1 MSTGLPPPAGLP
13 PEVEDFGNHHRKFLK
28 AWSDGS
34 GPLIEALA
42 GAGLSDRVPL
52 DRPFDDPLLELHH
65 ICAALGGHQAGPGV
79 MRSMAAYY
87 ASQFMHMNAQ
97 AVSMLSQRA
106 DATGFGVDPV
116 KDDRFPKLID
126 MLERRFRA
134 LSRGFLHHCLV
145 HHARG
150 APLPLFAVLFV
161 GALSDHEDL
170 DIAVIAEDMGPGGG
184 GLSAD
189 QTFSAAM
196 ARTQTTFFRYAQK
209 LDPHLSQ
216 YIPGQRI
223 WAEVDQYKEI
233 LGRDLKNFVVVSQ
246 VIGAGFLVGD
256 RKLFSRFRAEVHR
269 RYFSKGEDARFH
281 EGFVRGAIAELRYLL
296 AAHHSPSVINPK
308 AEVYRLIKMIVAALR
323 TVFGVEG
330 SNAVRGLHDLAR
342 VDPVHA
348 QQYSA
353 LARAY
358 SFNEVLRYLYALYV
372 VQEDEIH
379 LENDEIKGPLDHMA
393 GLMGFTDGDRLIQ
406 AYDDNLTE
414 TLRSGRVLAGVL
426 GEHLRESSYFHRAF
440 REGRLTKAGESAQTF
455 LELIRGFE
463 GKVFWDD
470 IVDLLRERPSLLA
483 DISED
488 LAGLDAVTRRRL
500 VGDYVRMM
508 SGELPSLMRL
518 LTVIAARSRDDRDQA
533 LAYEF
538 LDAVIVELES
548 DDQRRSDYFEF
559 CYAAPGLLH
568 RVISLYPPD
577 RTRRLMQVVSEAT
590 DDPRR
595 QGTLHRH
602 KALRALAFGHSKYLG
617 RFIDNVL
624 RARPHFIEVVDDFR
638 RARGMAKRV
647 LSEAAHCPQHLQRVR
662 VLGEYYDLE
671 FVRTAV
677 HALIGQSAALL
688 EGEFRKF
695 SDLFIQVQ
703 FRACVANIMG
713 VEAEADLEG
722 SLRDFGFFATGGNA
736 RGEAFHDDYDYI
748 AVVDSDDDDRIV
760 ELNRVVA
767 GAHLGILKRALV
779 PHNRL
784 IEHFGRYVVTLAE
797 LEAHMSS
804 ERADLFIDQSEML
817 DSRLIVGDPKMS
829 WRFAKRI
836 MVPHVYGRRD
846 SYCANMVRELEER
859 HTFCALPRP
868 DDGEGV
874 GLKEGP
880 GGLRDINMLLLVL
893 KASSGVKAPL
903 SLEVWDKLAERTERD
918 ETRELL
924 AQLRGHYGFIKRL
937 RDLYRLAVAYDEI
950 VSTAH
955 FDELLEATAVSE
967 LGDDPEAL
975 ASRIREEMAGARGCI
990 ARILEVEGLA
1000 DR

>member
-1 MSTGLPPPAGLP
+1 MSTIVPLPAGFP
-13 PEVEDFGNHHRKFLK
+13 PQVEDFGNHHRKFLK
-28 AWSDGS
+28 AWNDG
-34 GPLIEALA
+34 GGALVEALER
-42 GAGLSDRVPL
+42 AGLSDRVPL

-65 ICAALGGHQAGPGV
+65 VCAALGGHGQGREV
-79 MRSMAAYY
+79 MWAMSAYY
-87 ASQFMHMNAQ
+87 ATQFLRMNAE
-97 AVSMLSQRA
+97 AVSALALRA
-106 DATGFGVDPV
+106 AAAPSADPLQ
-116 KDDRFPKLID
+116 DDRFPKLID

-134 LSRGFLHHCLV
+134 LSRGFMHHTLV

-150 APLPLFAVLFV
+150 APLPPFAVLFV
-161 GALSDHEDL
+161 GAMSDHEDL
-170 DIAVIAEDMGPGGG
+170 DIAVIAQEVDGDKGLAAGPSG
-184 GLSAD
+184 
-189 QTFSAAM
+189 TFSAAM
-196 ARTQTTFFRYAQK
+196 ARTQTSFFRHAQK

-223 WAEVDQYKEI
+223 WADVDEYKEI
-233 LGRDLKNFVVVSQ
+233 LGQDLKNFVVVSQ

-256 RKLFSRFRAEVHR
+256 RKLFARFRAEVHR
-269 RYFSKGEDARFH
+269 RYFSKGDDARFH

-308 AEVYRLIKMIVAALR
+308 AEVYRLIKMLVAALR

-330 SNAVRGLHDLAR
+330 HNAVRGLQDLVQ
-342 VDPVHA
+342 VDPDHA
-348 QQYSA
+348 QHYTA

-358 SFNEVLRYLYALYV
+358 AFNEVLRYLYALFV

-379 LENDEIKGPLDHMA
+379 LENAEVQAPLDHIA
-393 GLMGFTDGDRLIQ
+393 SLMGFSGADRLVH
-406 AYDDNLTE
+406 AYDENLTA
-414 TLRSGRVLAGVL
+414 TLRAGRVLAGLL

-440 REGRLTKAGESAQTF
+440 REGRLSKDGDAAQTF
-455 LELIRGFE
+455 LKLIRGFD

-488 LAGLDAVTRRRL
+488 LAALDEATRRRL
-500 VGDYVRMM
+500 VTEYVQMM
-508 SGELPSLMRL
+508 AGELTSLMRL
-518 LTVIAARSRDDRDQA
+518 LTVIAARARDDRDRA

-538 LDAVIVELES
+538 LDAVIAALEANPE
-548 DDQRRSDYFEF
+548 QRSAYFEF
-559 CYAAPGLLH
+559 CYEAPGLLH

-577 RTRRLMQVVSEAT
+577 RTRRLMRVVSEAV

-617 RFIDNVL
+617 RFIDKVL

-638 RARGMAKRV
+638 RARGMARRV
-647 LSEAAHCPQHLQRVR
+647 LAEAAHCPQHQQRIR

-677 HALIGQSAALL
+677 HALIGQAPDLL
-688 EGEFRKF
+688 EEGFRVF
-695 SDLFIQVQ
+695 TDVFIQSQ
-703 FRACVANIMG
+703 FTAVVAKVMG
-713 VEAEADLEG
+713 EDAEFDLET
-722 SLRDFGFFATGGNA
+722 SLADFGFFATGGNA

-748 AVVDSDDDDRIV
+748 AVVDSDDEARID

-767 GAHLGILKRALV
+767 GAHLGILKQALV

-784 IEHFGRYVVTLAE
+784 IEHFGRYVVSLSE
-797 LEAHMSS
+797 LDAHLS
-804 ERADLFIDQSEML
+804 EERDDLFIDQSEML
-817 DSRLIVGDPKMS
+817 DSRLVVGDPKMS

-846 SYCANMVRELEER
+846 SYCTAMVRELNGR
-859 HTFCALPRP
+859 HLAGAG
-868 DDGEGV
+868 DASGIA
-874 GLKEGP
+874 LKEGP

-893 KASSGVKAPL
+893 KGASGVKAPL
-903 SLEVWDKLAERTERD
+903 SLEVWDKLADRMDNPTTRD
-918 ETRELL
+918 LLGELS
-924 AQLRGHYGFIKRL
+924 GHYRFIKRL
-937 RDLYRLAVAYDEI
+937 RDLYRLSVAYDEI
-950 VSTAH
+950 VSPAH
-955 FDELLEATAVSE
+955 FDELLEATAVPE

-975 ASRIREEMAGARGCI
+975 AERAREEMAAARGCI
-990 ARILEVEGLA
+990 ARILEAEGLA
-1000 DR
+1000 SA